1 MVRRRIDGLVTR
13 IDRRVVNRP
22 AVKQRAVQRPATA
35 VVMSRQQEKALTRAH
50 QGKDADIH
58 ELSACK

>member
-1 MVRRRIDGLVTR
+1 
-13 IDRRVVNRP
+13 
-22 AVKQRAVQRPATA
+22 